1 MTVLSISFVEES
13 IFVCRG
19 GMFVIHWRYLKLA
32 SMPTL
37 VSNAR
42 KLPVILT
49 HSAKTE
55 ATIPK
60 LSFWPASSILE
71 LINSTNI

>member
-1 MTVLSISFVEES
+1 MEES
-13 IFVCRG
+13 ILVCRG
-19 GMFVIHWRYLKLA
+19 EVFVIHWCYLKLA

-37 VSNAR
+37 DSNAR

-49 HSAKTE
+49 RSAKTE

-60 LSFWPASSILE
+60 LSSQPASSILE